1 MLTRPLRV
9 TCRLYG
15 RVLNLNRVGITCKG
29 SGCFFDRCS
38 KVGFLHSNR
47 GKGGFVVP
55 GRVTLAVED
64 PIDPTNDTA
73 RGSYNMKTVRQV
85 GVCVGAGRW
94 EVAGLI
100 CSTRRTSC
108 SRTGLA
114 WFSFACIACTIIL
127 RYTILTVLEL
137 WTL

>member
-1 MLTRPLRV
+1 LAILFV

-29 SGCFFDRCS
+29 NGCYFDRCS
-38 KVGFLHSNR
+38 KVGFMHSNR

-85 GVCVGAGRW
+85 GLGVG
-94 EVAGLI
+94 
-100 CSTRRTSC
+100 
-108 SRTGLA
+108 
-114 WFSFACIACTIIL
+114 
-127 RYTILTVLEL
+127 
-137 WTL
+137 